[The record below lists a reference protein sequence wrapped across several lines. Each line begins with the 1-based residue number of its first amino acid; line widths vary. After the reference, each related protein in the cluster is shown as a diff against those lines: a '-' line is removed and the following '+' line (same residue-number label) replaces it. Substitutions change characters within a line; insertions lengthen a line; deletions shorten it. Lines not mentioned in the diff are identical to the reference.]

1 VGWNRCEITY
11 SCQVIRASEKLSGY
25 RWRENTVHGEDIKL
39 CCTAVN
45 NTVLLYVML
54 ILNSNATQIN
64 KYSSVENVS
73 TQLKEIYNIVQVV
86 FRYFV
91 TMHFE
96 TLCMRTYSHACMYI
110 YIYTHYTHIHIHE
123 DPYRSSVVTQT
134 NN

>member
-54 ILNSNATQIN
+54 LLNSNATQIN

-73 TQLKEIYNIVQVV
+73 TQLKETYNIVQVV
-86 FRYFV
+86 FRYFDTNFLHNV
-91 TMHFE
+91 PLKCGIRSCNNALRNLMYAHILT
-96 TLCMRTYSHACMYI
+96 CMYV
-110 YIYTHYTHIHIHE
+110 YI
-123 DPYRSSVVTQT
+123 
-134 NN
+134 